1 MYLNKFVTKLLK
13 RNRVGRGI
21 GTGLGK
27 TCGRGHKGQKARS
40 GYSIRRCFE
49 GGQTP
54 LHIRLP
60 KFGFK
65 SIYKKYYITLPL
77 DVLNKIEHN
86 NINIDL
92 LKKSKLINNKTK
104 FIKLVYTSRLN
115 KAITITCPYINL
127 SKRAALSVKDLGG
140 NILH

>member
-1 MYLNKFVTKLLK
+1 MYLNKFTTKLLK
-13 RNRVGRGI
+13 RNRVGRGM
-21 GTGLGK
+21 GTGIGK

-65 SIYKKYYITLPL
+65 SIYKKHHIALSL
-77 DVLNKIEHN
+77 DILNKISYS

-92 LKKSKLINNKTK
+92 LKKSKLINNKIK
-104 FIKLVYTSRLN
+104 FIKLVYSKN
-115 KAITITCPYINL
+115 IDKVININCPYINL
-127 SKRAALSVKDLGG
+127 SKKAEHKIKDLGG
-140 NILH
+140 SIIN